1 MDYRRVLYIVCIFI
15 IVLTKQNILFANTG
29 MPQLDPRF
37 WLSQIFW
44 LTITFVVIYFF
55 ISKIFSPKISK
66 VIQDRKDLIEKC
78 INDANSIKNEI
89 QSLDNE
95 YKKIIDNAY
104 SEARK
109 KSDKLKSELNQNLNV
124 KRTTLEKEI
133 NDKVKDVEKEL
144 IIFKQETLKNFS
156 TIISDISSNLLEKL
170 LKIKIEKNKI
180 EKSVKNILERQKNTI
195 NV

>member
-1 MDYRRVLYIVCIFI
+1 MNHKVALCIISIFI

-29 MPQLDPRF
+29 MPQLDPKF

-44 LTITFVVIYFF
+44 LTITFIIIYLF
-55 ISKIFSPKISK
+55 ISKIFSPKLSK

-95 YKKIIDNAY
+95 YKKFIDNAY
-104 SEARK
+104 NEARK
-109 KSDKLKSELNQNLNV
+109 KSDKLKFELNQNLNL

-144 IIFKQETLKNFS
+144 IAFKQKTLKNFS
-156 TIISDISSNLLEKL
+156 TLISEISSDLLEKL
-170 LKIKIEKNKI
+170 LKIKIEKSKI
-180 EKSVKNILERQKNTI
+180 EKSVKDILERQKNTI